1 MAKTKTFEITK
12 DFGDKTLEKVFV
24 KDSEQVVSVQLSLSE
39 GIKTAL
45 SKSKSVCVVAES
57 ALSDQLLLLLA
68 SARKSSGVRIYIIT
82 KNIQPATFEM
92 LKNNCIVREVSG
104 ICGNYLICD
113 CETAFFFDSQLQGY
127 AVCEEATVSR
137 LHDMFV
143 YEFWNNATKEFVSEA
158 KPVAERTFDVAP
170 VLGNESLVIDRSAQ
184 ENHPYEE
191 LLHEAEAF
199 AVQSN
204 VTDFLKNSVGKDA
217 VLYLDKRA
225 CESSKDWILKTDGRK
240 IVCTESS
247 VLPLCKSGGNWY
259 ILNSKFNKDSDN
271 TGKLFSVRMEDNPVF
286 AGTHTLKDTFTY
298 REAVGRTMFAA
309 KDFSAVSISA
319 TDTEERIV
327 SYDYKQFKK
336 IVKMAE
342 SEREA
347 FFDKIHILLSDKFS
361 ASITFNVTMTVKQ
374 LSKGAV
380 IAPIYAEY
388 EKFIKQRDNALES
401 IENDI
406 SSNKSNIK
414 KYESEL
420 QKIADDIALF
430 NGKVSEN
437 EKNVQKKSELEESIK
452 SLATQLEEKRGAK
465 KELSTQEKDLKK
477 LRAQQKETTDEIAKL
492 QKKKKDI
499 STAQKKLND
508 ISNQIRD
515 VEAVSKKL
523 NQKASGIDADEKNL
537 SELQHQQKEIDKKIA
552 EFKKYTNDGKNLE
565 QRKSKTE
572 VDLSAANKRLGELES
587 LQKSVLSLTKEPK
600 TVAECKDISTV
611 MSKFHIA
618 IPAFDKPK
626 YGVLYNVK
634 SAYEYELLSDD
645 DTDVA
650 EEEMNTAGITDV
662 EFVSASH

>member
-24 KDSEQVVSVQLSLSE
+24 KDSEQVVSIQLSLSE

-57 ALSDQLLLLLA
+57 ALSDELLSQLA
-68 SARKSSGVRIYIIT
+68 SARKASGLNIYIIT
-82 KNIQPATFEM
+82 KNIQHDAFQM
-92 LKNNCIVREVSG
+92 LKNNCIVREVSD

-127 AVCEEATVSR
+127 AVCEKATVSR

-143 YEFWNNATKEFVSEA
+143 YEFWNNAIKEFVSEV

-259 ILNSKFNKDSDN
+259 ILNSKFNKDFDD
-271 TGKLFSVRMEDNPVF
+271 TGKLFAVRMKDIPVF

-327 SYDYKQFKK
+327 SYDYKQFKE

-347 FFDKIHILLSDKFS
+347 SFDKIHILLSEKLS
-361 ASITFNVTMTVKQ
+361 ASVTFNVTMTVKQ

-388 EKFIKQRDNALES
+388 ENFIKQRDNAMRS

-406 SSNKSNIK
+406 SSCQSNIK
-414 KYESEL
+414 KYESDL

-452 SLATQLEEKRGAK
+452 K
-465 KELSTQEKDLKK
+465 
-477 LRAQQKETTDEIAKL
+477 
-492 QKKKKDI
+492 
-499 STAQKKLND
+499 
-508 ISNQIRD
+508 
-515 VEAVSKKL
+515 
-523 NQKASGIDADEKNL
+523 
-537 SELQHQQKEIDKKIA
+537 
-552 EFKKYTNDGKNLE
+552 LE
-565 QRKSKTE
+565 QRQSETQE
-572 VDLSAANKRLGELES
+572 NLFATQNRLDELER
-587 LQKSVLSLTKEPK
+587 LQKSALMFTKEPD

-611 MSKFHIA
+611 LANFHLA
-618 IPAFDKPK
+618 LPSFDKPK
-626 YGVLYNVK
+626 YGTLYKVK
-634 SAYEYELLSDD
+634 SSYEYELRSDD

-650 EEEMNTAGITDV
+650 EEEMKTAGIPDV